1 VAGEEKD
8 FCAFLVVINHF
19 PELRGGL
26 ERIVSSIGAG
36 GLLAKRRIWPFISS
50 TSRRRLPSSGEGPL
64 TSRFS
69 AFNAETRAEAAERWH
84 TDVVD
89 CACDK
94 ELYWRPAGRISESAD
109 RVADI
114 AVLCKPVSEIKG
126 ANVPRLDKS
135 FASCTYA
142 VLANQQF
149 FDLGVAA
156 T

>member
-1 VAGEEKD
+1 MAGEEKD

-19 PELRGGL
+19 PELGGGL
-26 ERIVSSIGAG
+26 ERIASSIGAG

-94 ELYWRPAGRISESAD
+94 ELYWRPTAENLRIGGLSGGYCSPLQTLLWAKKISESSA
-109 RVADI
+109 
-114 AVLCKPVSEIKG
+114 
-126 ANVPRLDKS
+126 PR
-135 FASCTYA
+135 
-142 VLANQQF
+142 
-149 FDLGVAA
+149 
-156 T
+156 